1 MRKLTSALLCLFL
14 LLALAAP
21 VMAATVPAIVRQPQN
36 PTFPEYGV
44 AEYSVTVY
52 GENLKCTW
60 FLRFDGV
67 WYDISTPRDSAAP
80 WEGYAG
86 ETYGAVQSSEGMYT
100 TFTYFFGGIDPALSG
115 CTIYAVIE
123 DGHYSLTSD
132 EAFITVSGNAYPPTT
147 SVAAGMEVYQGE
159 GVSLY
164 CEASDPDGGSLSYVW
179 YETSSGRLQDMI
191 AMNRGSETG
200 DTLYCDTSST
210 GTRYYL
216 CMVTTSG
223 GGSAY
228 TSVIPVT
235 VIPRDTTVQIPVL
248 MTSGSAAEPGGKLTV
263 DIDAM
268 ADYDA
273 RIWNARLENSVSYEW
288 HRNDEIVL
296 NHNSPTMSFT
306 KADVG
311 STWYVLVTCYDL
323 TLKSDNYTVLSVAEP
338 PVITTTSLPDA
349 TAGEFY
355 STKLSCTD
363 GDAVFTVYYNP
374 GKANELESAGFCIT
388 QHGEIEGTPSTA
400 GTYTF
405 TVCASGEGG
414 EGYQTFTIT
423 VLPPETTEAT
433 ETTEEKGH
441 NSLKDKFR
449 PDEAET
455 TEAPTTEPEA
465 PVPEATGGMPWWAV
479 LLIALGATGAGV
491 GATVFILTKKKR

>member
-1 MRKLTSALLCLFL
+1 MRKLMSVLLCLC
-14 LLALAAP
+14 LALTLAVPA
-21 VMAATVPAIVRQPQN
+21 MAATVPAIVRQPQN

-44 AEYSVTVY
+44 AEYSVTAY

-123 DGHYSLTSD
+123 DGHYSLASD

-147 SVAAGMEVYQGE
+147 SVAAGMEVYRGE

-164 CEASDPDGGSLSYVW
+164 CEASDPEGGSLSYVW

-191 AMNRGSETG
+191 AVNRGAETG

-235 VIPRDTTVQIPVL
+235 VIPQDTAVQIPVL
-248 MTSGSAAEPGGKLTV
+248 MTPTSAAEPGGKLTV

-273 RIWNARLENSVSYEW
+273 RIWNARLENSVIYEW

-296 NHNSPTMSFT
+296 NHNSPSMSFT
-306 KADVG
+306 NADVG
-311 STWYVLVTCYDL
+311 STWYVMVTCDDL

-338 PVITTTSLPDA
+338 PVITTTTLPDA
-349 TAGEFY
+349 VVGEFY

-363 GDAVFTVYYNP
+363 GDAVFTAYYNP
-374 GKANELESAGFCIT
+374 GKANDLENAGLSVT
-388 QHGEIEGTPSTA
+388 QHGEIEGTPSAA
-400 GTYTF
+400 GTYSF
-405 TVCASGEGG
+405 TICASGEGG
-414 EGYQTFTIT
+414 EGYQTFTLN
-423 VLPPETTEAT
+423 VLPPETTEPT
-433 ETTEEKGH
+433 ETTGEKPHG
-441 NSLKDKFR
+441 NPKDKFR
-449 PDEAET
+449 PGE
-455 TEAPTTEPEA
+455 TEAPTIQVDEPLAQES
-465 PVPEATGGMPWWAV
+465 GGMPWWAV
-479 LLIALGATGAGV
+479 LLIALAATGTGV
-491 GATVFILTKKKR
+491 GVTVFILTKKKH

>member
-1 MRKLTSALLCLFL
+1 MRKLMSVLLCLC
-14 LLALAAP
+14 LALTLAAP

-164 CEASDPDGGSLSYVW
+164 CEASDPEGGSLSYVW

-191 AMNRGSETG
+191 AMNRGAETG

-235 VIPRDTTVQIPVL
+235 VIPRDTNVQIPVL
-248 MTSGSAAEPGGKLTV
+248 MTANSAAEPGGKLTV
-263 DIDAM
+263 DLEAM
-268 ADYDA
+268 ANYDA
-273 RIWNARLENSVSYEW
+273 WIYNAWLERSATYQWYKNGSAYSQKSSVS
-288 HRNDEIVL
+288 
-296 NHNSPTMSFT
+296 FT
-306 KADVG
+306 QADVG
-311 STWYVLVTCYDL
+311 STWYVLVTCGDL

-338 PVITTTSLPDA
+338 PVITTTALPDA

-355 STKLSCTD
+355 NTKLSCTD
-363 GDAVFTVYYNP
+363 GDAVFTAYYNP
-374 GKANELESAGFCIT
+374 GKANDLESAGLYIT
-388 QHGEIEGTPSTA
+388 QHGEIEGTPTEA
-400 GTYTF
+400 GTYSF
-405 TVCASGEGG
+405 TICASGEGG
-414 EGYQTFTIT
+414 EGYQTFTLT
-423 VLPPETTEAT
+423 VLPPETTEST
-433 ETTEEKGH
+433 ETTGEKSQG
-441 NSLKDKFR
+441 NPKDKFR
-449 PDEAET
+449 PGEADDS
-455 TEAPTTEPEA
+455 EAPTTEPEEPA
-465 PVPEATGGMPWWAV
+465 PEASGGMPWWAV
-479 LLIALGATGAGV
+479 LLIALAATGAGV
-491 GATVFILTKKKR
+491 GVTVFILTRKKR